1 MDYIKAAVDEDAEIK
16 EYINNREFPIYLKEA
31 FNFYRGKF
39 LGNNVILIE
48 PKDEHITLPT
58 LEKRIEAIKNNTDD
72 NTIVLYNSLSDYQ
85 RKKLINK
92 KIAFI
97 VLNKQMYLP
106 FIALDLY
113 ESSKR
118 KRDKKIIKFSTS
130 AQVAY
135 LYLLYN
141 NQDITIDELSKIIKR
156 TKMTASRALDELYGT
171 KLVTYTIKGETS
183 RKNCY
188 KRINDP
194 QYFKIGYQYLKSPVL
209 DKIGIYNHL
218 DIPGT
223 FKAGLSALSDKS
235 MINKPKHEICAMGK
249 TIKNKMKPSFSSFI
263 DSNENYDKEPV
274 MQIEV
279 WAYDPGILSRT
290 ESVDIVSLKLSLANE
305 KNERI
310 QIEID
315 NLIKEYAWYRE

>member
-1 MDYIKAAVDEDAEIK
+1 MNYIKATVDEDAEI
-16 EYINNREFPIYLKEA
+16 EEHINNRNFPIYLREA

-39 LGNNVILIE
+39 LDNNVILIE

-58 LEKRIEAIKNNTDD
+58 LEKRIETIKKDTDD
-72 NTIVLYNSLSDYQ
+72 NIAVLYNSLSDYQ

-118 KRDKKIIKFSTS
+118 KKSKKNIKFSTS
-130 AQVAY
+130 AQVVY

-141 NQDITIDELSKIIKR
+141 NQDITIDELSKIIGR
-156 TKMTASRALDELYGT
+156 TKMTASRALDELYVT
-171 KLVTYTIKGETS
+171 KLVTYTVKGKTG
-183 RKNCY
+183 RKRY
-188 KRINDP
+188 YERIDDP

-209 DKIGIYNHL
+209 NKIGIYNHVN
-218 DIPGT
+218 IPGT

-235 MINKPKHEICAMGK
+235 MINKPKYETWAIGK
-249 TIKNKMKPSFSSFI
+249 TMKNNMGTSLSFSI
-263 DSNENYDKEPV
+263 DSNEKFDKEPV

-315 NLIKEYAWYRE
+315 NLIKEYVWYRG